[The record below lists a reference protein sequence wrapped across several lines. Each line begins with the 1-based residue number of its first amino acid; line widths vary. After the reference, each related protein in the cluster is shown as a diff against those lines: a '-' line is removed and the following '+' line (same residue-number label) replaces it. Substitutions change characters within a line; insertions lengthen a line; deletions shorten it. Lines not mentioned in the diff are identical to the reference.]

1 MSSDETPRER
11 LVALLKTPYDS
22 EGEVWQALLSAFAN
36 EYEEF
41 EQTLTEVQ
49 KQKFVET
56 ATGEPLNKI
65 ADLFGLNRRQ
75 DETVDAFRVRVK
87 AALRSQITTATVEE
101 VRDIVALLLA
111 TDVENVNVEE
121 PFDRAQAQ
129 ILLDV
134 RNELSTVDITSSQF
148 IDVVDAAVAA
158 GVGVGILLTEELEDT
173 LTLDDVA
180 AVQTDV
186 VGSEVPILDDTTHTR
201 IEESTQSFW
210 NEGRWNL
217 DHYDT
222 LKAVLEDEVHP
233 VTIVLNDATAVDDM
247 LLVASE
253 SPVISD
259 GATVQ
264 IDVIAIE
271 EIAVSDTVHERIEP
285 VETAYWNEGRWNIDA
300 YAEL

>member
-1 MSSDETPRER
+1 MSSDETPAER
-11 LVALLKTPYDS
+11 LEELLKTPYDS
-22 EGEVWQALLSAFAN
+22 EGEVWQALLTAFAN

-186 VGSEVPILDDTTHTR
+186 VASELPIVNDTTHTR

-217 DHYDT
+217 DYYDT
-222 LKAVLEDEVHP
+222 LKAVLEDEVHSET
-233 VTIVLNDATAVDDM
+233 VALTDATAVDDM

-253 SPVISD
+253 SLAISD
-259 GATVQ
+259 GAVVQ
-264 IDVIAIE
+264 VDAVAIQ
-271 EIAVSDTVHERIEP
+271 EIAVSATVRERIEP
-285 VETAYWNEGRWNIDA
+285 VEAAYWNEGRWNIDA

>member
-1 MSSDETPRER
+1 MSDEETPLER
-11 LVALLKTPYDS
+11 LESLLKTPYDS
-22 EGEVWQALLSAFAN
+22 ESEAWQALLIAFAN

-41 EQTLTEVQ
+41 EQVVVEVQ

-75 DETVDAFRVRVK
+75 DETIDAFRVRVK
-87 AALRSQITTATVEE
+87 AALRSQITTATVAE

-111 TDVENVNVEE
+111 TDVNSVNVEE
-121 PFDRAQAQ
+121 PFDHAQAQ

-134 RNELSTVDITSSQF
+134 RDELATVDITSSQF

-173 LTLDDVA
+173 ITIDDA
-180 AVQTDV
+180 ARVQTDV
-186 VGSEVPILDDTTHTR
+186 VAPVLPVLNDTTHTR

-233 VTIVLNDATAVDDM
+233 ATVVLNDSTTVDDM

-253 SPVISD
+253 LLAISD
-259 GATVQ
+259 EALIQTDSV
-264 IDVIAIE
+264 AIE
-271 EIAVSDTVHERIEP
+271 EIAVSDTVYDRIEP
-285 VETAYWNEGRWNIDA
+285 VEVAYWNEGRWNIDA
-300 YAEL
+300 YAES

>member
-1 MSSDETPRER
+1 MSSDETPAER
-11 LVALLKTPYDS
+11 LEELLKTPYDS
-22 EGEVWQALLSAFAN
+22 EGEVWQALLTAFAN

-186 VGSEVPILDDTTHTR
+186 VASELPIVNETTHTR

-222 LKAVLEDEVHP
+222 LKTVLEDEVHLET
-233 VTIVLNDATAVDDM
+233 VALTDATAVDDM

-253 SPVISD
+253 SPAISD
-259 GATVQ
+259 GAAVQ
-264 IDVIAIE
+264 IDAVAIE
-271 EIAVSDTVHERIEP
+271 EIAVSATVRERIEP
-285 VETAYWNEGRWNIDA
+285 VEAAYWNEGRWNIDA